1 MMEPL
6 AAARVMHFCRTAIFP
21 AEKRAAQMAALQSF
35 RKATATDV
43 QKQPGVGNAGLKSG
57 IRDLADMSGD
67 EFSHLEHTDLA
78 LAVKY
83 RPESVVRI
91 DHGSLFLVLTTV
103 LLDVV
108 PKFLGEFRTRE
119 RFRTDDCSKFIIG
132 LDRPHEGGVRLA
144 LGRSLSFRHKG

>member
-1 MMEPL
+1 MMEPF
-6 AAARVMHFCRTAIFP
+6 AARVMHFCRMAIFP
-21 AEKRAAQMAALQSF
+21 AKKRAAKRPPYS
-35 RKATATDV
+35 RSTTATGV

-132 LDRPHEGGVRLA
+132 LDRPHEGGIRLA
-144 LGRSLSFRHKG
+144 LGRSLGFRHKG

>member
-1 MMEPL
+1 
-6 AAARVMHFCRTAIFP
+6 
-21 AEKRAAQMAALQSF
+21 MAALQSF
-35 RKATATDV
+35 REATAPGV
-43 QKQPGVGNAGLKSG
+43 QKQPGVGNAGLKSE

-67 EFSHLEHTDLA
+67 EFGHLEHTDLA